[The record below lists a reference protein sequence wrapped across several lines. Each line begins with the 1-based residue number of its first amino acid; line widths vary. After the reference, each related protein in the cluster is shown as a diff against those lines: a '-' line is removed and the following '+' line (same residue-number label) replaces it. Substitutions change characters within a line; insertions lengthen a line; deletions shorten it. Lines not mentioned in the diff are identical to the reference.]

1 ANAASNANTLLT
13 EIDGHVSDMTQELS
27 ESADFAMKA
36 KKEAND
42 AAVLVD
48 NGRIKMDELS
58 TAMKQIQEAAKAIE
72 GISYNLEDIAKQTN
86 ILALNALVEANRVGD
101 EGRGFS
107 VVADEI
113 RALAEQS
120 SDAAK
125 NAFELIDQT
134 SQRVQEGIRI
144 AVETAECLEQV
155 VNQTNTIDNSVS
167 RIAESTSSQNN
178 KLQRVNERLG
188 EISQSV
194 EVTAA
199 MAQESAAASVQ
210 LDDQIN
216 SLRDNVNQYRV

>member
-1 ANAASNANTLLT
+1 
-13 EIDGHVSDMTQELS
+13 M
-27 ESADFAMKA
+27 
-36 KKEAND
+36 
-42 AAVLVD
+42 
-48 NGRIKMDELS
+48 
-58 TAMKQIQEAAKAIE
+58 
-72 GISYNLEDIAKQTN
+72 
-86 ILALNALVEANRVGD
+86 
-101 EGRGFS
+101 
-107 VVADEI
+107 
-113 RALAEQS
+113 
-120 SDAAK
+120 
-125 NAFELIDQT
+125 
-134 SQRVQEGIRI
+134 QEGIRI